1 MTDLAHGTESSS
13 PEAAE
18 GRPPEL
24 PPQGVTGGR
33 PPEQQGQMVDVFTDT
48 EIETAAAVN
57 PAGYAIA
64 ALADADPRV
73 LTLSADLSSPLAE
86 FRDRHPG
93 RYVELGIAETNSVS
107 VAAGLAASGFV
118 PYIFSMSPFGVL
130 KCAEQLRTDVA
141 YNHLPVR
148 LVGRLSGLAM
158 GFFGTSHHAVEDIA
172 VARSITNMTVV
183 APADASAVVAM
194 MRSTASLDGPVYLR
208 IPERAPTV
216 YKTPPVIGHG
226 EWLRLRDG
234 SDVSLIGHG
243 MGVGLAVRA
252 AAALAASGVEAD
264 VYDAA
269 YLKPF
274 DETALVETAARTGR
288 VVTVEEHNEIGGLAS
303 IVAEVAGRRGLT
315 VALRALAL
323 PDADLE
329 VGVPADLYEYY
340 GLTVPGV
347 VTAALALVRPA
358 GN

>member
-1 MTDLAHGTESSS
+1 
-13 PEAAE
+13 
-18 GRPPEL
+18 
-24 PPQGVTGGR
+24 
-33 PPEQQGQMVDVFTDT
+33 MVDVFTDT
-48 EIETAAAVN
+48 EIETAAAAN
-57 PAGYAIA
+57 PAGFAVA

-93 RYVELGIAETNSVS
+93 RYIELGIAETNSVS

-158 GFFGTSHHAVEDIA
+158 GFFGTSHHAVEDVAI
-172 VARSITNMTVV
+172 ARSITNMTVV
-183 APADASAVVAM
+183 APADAGAVVGM
-194 MRSTASLDGPVYLR
+194 MRSTADLDGPVYLR
-208 IPERAPTV
+208 IPERSPTV
-216 YKTPPVIGHG
+216 YKTPPAIGHG
-226 EWLRLRDG
+226 EWLQLRSG
-234 SDVSLIGHG
+234 GDVTLIGHG

-252 AAALAASGVEAD
+252 AVALADDGIEAD

-274 DETALVETAARTGR
+274 DEAALVQTASRTGR
-288 VVTVEEHNEIGGLAS
+288 VVTIEEHNEIGGLAS
-303 IVAEVAGRRGLT
+303 IVAEVVGRHGLT
-315 VALRALAL
+315 AALHAVAL

-340 GLTVPGV
+340 GLTVAGV
-347 VTAALALVRPA
+347 VTAALGLVRPA
-358 GN
+358 GC

>member
-1 MTDLAHGTESSS
+1 MTDLAHGADPKS
-13 PEAAE
+13 PPAVTAA
-18 GRPPEL
+18 RAPE
-24 PPQGVTGGR
+24 
-33 PPEQQGQMVDVFTDT
+33 QGQMVDVFTDT
-48 EIETAAAVN
+48 EIETAAAAN
-57 PAGYAIA
+57 PAGYAVA
-64 ALADADPRV
+64 ELADADPRV

-93 RYVELGIAETNSVS
+93 RYIELGIAETNSVS

-158 GFFGTSHHAVEDIA
+158 GFFGTSHHAVEDVA

-183 APADASAVVAM
+183 APADAGAVIGM
-194 MRSTASLDGPVYLR
+194 MRSTAGLDGPIYLR
-208 IPERAPTV
+208 IPERSPTV
-216 YKTPPVIGHG
+216 YQTPPTIGYG
-226 EWLRLRDG
+226 QWPRLRSGD
-234 SDVSLIGHG
+234 DVTLLGHG

-252 AAALAASGVEAD
+252 AAVLANDGIEAD

-274 DETALVETAARTGR
+274 DEAALVQTAVRTGR
-288 VVTVEEHNEIGGLAS
+288 VVTIEEHNEIGGLAS
-303 IVAEVAGRRGLT
+303 IIAEVAGRRGLT
-315 VALRALAL
+315 AALRAVAL

-329 VGVPADLYEYY
+329 VGIPADLYEYY
-340 GLTVPGV
+340 GLTVEGV

-358 GN
+358 GS

>member
-1 MTDLAHGTESSS
+1 
-13 PEAAE
+13 
-18 GRPPEL
+18 
-24 PPQGVTGGR
+24 
-33 PPEQQGQMVDVFTDT
+33 MVDVFTDT
-48 EIETAAAVN
+48 EIETAAAAN

-64 ALADADPRV
+64 ALADSDPRV

-86 FRDRHPG
+86 FRERHPD
-93 RYVELGIAETNSVS
+93 RYIELGIAETNSVS

-130 KCAEQLRTDVA
+130 KCAEQLRTDAA

-183 APADASAVVAM
+183 APADASAVVSL

-208 IPERAPTV
+208 IPERPPAVYRAAPV
-216 YKTPPVIGHG
+216 FGYGR
-226 EWLRLRDG
+226 WLRLRTG
-234 SDVSLIGHG
+234 ADVSLIGHG
-243 MGVGLAVRA
+243 LGVGLAVGA
-252 AAALAASGVEAD
+252 AAALAAEGIEAD

-274 DETALVETAARTGR
+274 DEAALVQTAALTGR
-288 VVTVEEHNEIGGLAS
+288 VVTIEEHSEIGGLAS
-303 IVAEVAGRRGLT
+303 IVAEVVGRHQLA
-315 VALRALAL
+315 VALGAVAL

-329 VGVPADLYEYY
+329 VGIPADLYEYY

-347 VTAALALVRPA
+347 VTTALELARPA